1 MLANLKHN
9 LTSSVTIIGV
19 ICFIICV
26 FFTKQ
31 TPLYLML
38 TVAQLLLVPI
48 MLMQIVKWNPLYS
61 VITVAG
67 MISVTLLLITPVG
80 GWHIALAVIYLIY
93 TLFFA
98 LIGFERFLQRG
109 FTNWA
114 EIAIDVGLM
123 YLFVGGLWFFAHVT
137 GIDTGFS
144 PLITWLTGI
153 HFHYSAFLFSTSV
166 GFLGRLHESKLY
178 RIIVPIILAGP
189 MLVALGITFL
199 PLLEVVSVILYIFA
213 IYSLLILSFQTTF
226 VHPLQA
232 TFIRLSYFALCV
244 TILFSLTYAA
254 GNAFGKWTVSLD
266 FMLLFHG
273 FFNCIIFGLI
283 GIIGWV
289 LSPPESNQRPWTFP
303 VSKIRGKLHSKGAS
317 HAALVDHLNKLVITD
332 QLPKA
337 IVQFYEQTSQF
348 QLIASVSWA
357 SWFKPFAVVFKVIS
371 RNVQQLNLPLSSRP
385 VEMTGAIIKV
395 DATMDG
401 RDNPRAWIR
410 KVGDK
415 TVFTAIYSQHVT
427 NGQPY
432 MNIALPLPFS
442 TMVGILHLSE
452 GNGKLQLSSD
462 VIGDTGIYLAIG
474 TFLLKLPLSEL
485 FIITDENEKLT
496 AIHTMRIFGLPFL
509 RINYD
514 IFQK

>member
-9 LTSSVTIIGV
+9 LTSSVTIIGL

-38 TVAQLLLVPI
+38 TVAQILLVPI

-123 YLFVGGLWFFAHVT
+123 YLFVGGLWFFTHVT

-166 GFLGRLHESKLY
+166 GFFGRLHDSKLY

-189 MLVALGITFL
+189 MLVALGSISFL
-199 PLLEVVSVILYIFA
+199 VFLKHSYYPLLA
-213 IYSLLILSFQTTF
+213 
-226 VHPLQA
+226 H
-232 TFIRLSYFALCV
+232 
-244 TILFSLTYAA
+244 LFESHSI
-254 GNAFGKWTVSLD
+254 GNDL
-266 FMLLFHG
+266 
-273 FFNCIIFGLI
+273 
-283 GIIGWV
+283 
-289 LSPPESNQRPWTFP
+289 
-303 VSKIRGKLHSKGAS
+303 
-317 HAALVDHLNKLVITD
+317 
-332 QLPKA
+332 
-337 IVQFYEQTSQF
+337 
-348 QLIASVSWA
+348 
-357 SWFKPFAVVFKVIS
+357 
-371 RNVQQLNLPLSSRP
+371 
-385 VEMTGAIIKV
+385 
-395 DATMDG
+395 
-401 RDNPRAWIR
+401 
-410 KVGDK
+410 
-415 TVFTAIYSQHVT
+415 
-427 NGQPY
+427 
-432 MNIALPLPFS
+432 
-442 TMVGILHLSE
+442 
-452 GNGKLQLSSD
+452 
-462 VIGDTGIYLAIG
+462 
-474 TFLLKLPLSEL
+474 
-485 FIITDENEKLT
+485 
-496 AIHTMRIFGLPFL
+496 
-509 RINYD
+509 
-514 IFQK
+514 